1 MDFQINL
8 QNSLFMPT
16 YTKLLNCILS
26 NSLNSILTLYLEV
39 TLLENASIIKRL
51 ELNFLFFRKFS
62 SPASGL
68 LFAQRFR
75 IESRE
80 NIFKPD

>member
-1 MDFQINL
+1 MGGSFRGFPYKPSGQSPHANL
-8 QNSLFMPT
+8 HKSTL
-16 YTKLLNCILS
+16 CILS

-62 SPASGL
+62 AGGL
-68 LFAQRFR
+68 LFAQRFS
-75 IESRE
+75 IRE
-80 NIFKPD
+80 QGEHF